1 VKIKVKHEGQT
12 SILVWMIVIVA
23 PLALAFP
30 VSGGLIVLAYF
41 VAGFSVGPWEAWWSS
56 AVQREVPQHLQG
68 RVFSIDHMGS
78 TALMPLGMALVG
90 PAANYFGERNLLI
103 GASIFHILMGLS
115 VMRIPG
121 VRDMKMPPKKEESS
135 E

>member
-1 VKIKVKHEGQT
+1 
-12 SILVWMIVIVA
+12 
-23 PLALAFP
+23 
-30 VSGGLIVLAYF
+30 
-41 VAGFSVGPWEAWWSS
+41 
-56 AVQREVPQHLQG
+56 
-68 RVFSIDHMGS
+68 
-78 TALMPLGMALVG
+78 MALVG

-121 VRDMKMPPKKEESS
+121 VRDMKMPPKKEEIP